1 MTQSNKPH
9 HEMDEWLKKYRRA
22 EVLLTTIQRI
32 CDMQWPDEYRLKI
45 SEDLIKAQNKIKR
58 EELN

>member
-1 MTQSNKPH
+1 
-9 HEMDEWLKKYRRA
+9 MDEWLKKYRRA